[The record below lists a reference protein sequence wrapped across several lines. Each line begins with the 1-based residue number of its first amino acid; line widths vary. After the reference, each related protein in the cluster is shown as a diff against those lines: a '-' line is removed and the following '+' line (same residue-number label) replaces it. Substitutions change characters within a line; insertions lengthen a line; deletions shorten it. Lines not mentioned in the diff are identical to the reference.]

1 MEEPWWS
8 DLRGYSLS
16 GAEGKGRVN
25 GHHTNAANFQ
35 RDCHYCRTLFYQSQH
50 CTRWEGDLA
59 FSSKMLIA
67 RRGEFWLACE
77 NWVGLRPRQVPTHF
91 PHSSDQSFTF
101 MISQVG
107 TGDIIIIIIIIIIS
121 MTMKVIFTTS
131 RSMILHILWKTTMR
145 TMTKNDKWQFRKFS
159 HLAISQSRDTW
170 PINTSDKTI
179 IEMCSLLEFDKFGV
193 NSPVSAIPT
202 NQAPDPRFF

>member
-1 MEEPWWS
+1 M
-8 DLRGYSLS
+8 R
-16 GAEGKGRVN
+16 RR
-25 GHHTNAANFQ
+25 
-35 RDCHYCRTLFYQSQH
+35 RDCGEAICAAIHCQGQKEKEGLMATALMRQIFNVIVTIFALYSIKSQH

-59 FSSKMLIA
+59 FSSRTLIA

-107 TGDIIIIIIIIIIS
+107 TGDIIIIIIIS

-131 RSMILHILWKTTMR
+131 RSMILHILWKMTMR
-145 TMTKNDKWQFRKFS
+145 TMTKSDKWQFHKFS

-202 NQAPDPRFF
+202 NQVPDPRFF